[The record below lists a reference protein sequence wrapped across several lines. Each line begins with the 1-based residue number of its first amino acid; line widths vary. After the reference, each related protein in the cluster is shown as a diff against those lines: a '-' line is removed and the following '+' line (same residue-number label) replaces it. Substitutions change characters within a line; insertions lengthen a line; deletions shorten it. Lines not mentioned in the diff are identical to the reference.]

1 MTNIDAI
8 ARRLLALSESLAN
21 LERPECRDPAR
32 LLVDATLRA
41 AVERWLQV
49 SIEACLDVAHNVI
62 ANEAWTPAPT
72 GRAAFTTL
80 AAHGLIAPDLA
91 QRLGKAVGLRN
102 LLVHDYADV
111 DVQRLASIIAADL
124 DDLRAFARV
133 ASGLIG
139 TSAAD

>member
-1 MTNIDAI
+1 MTGVDAI
-8 ARRLLALSESLAN
+8 SRRLLSLSEALAH
-21 LERPECRDPAR
+21 LDRPECRDPAR

-49 SIEACLDVAHNVI
+49 SIEACLDVAHNMI
-62 ANEAWTPAPT
+62 ASEAWTPAPT

-80 AAHGLIAPDLA
+80 AAHGVILPDLA
-91 QRLGKAVGLRN
+91 QRLGRAVGLRN

-111 DVQRLASIIAADL
+111 DVARLAAIVAADL

-133 ASGLIG
+133 ATGLIERG
-139 TSAAD
+139 PAG